1 MTLRQVQHD
10 GGAGSG
16 LSTGSGQSI
25 RTEPMTVNI
34 GPQHPSTHGV
44 FRLRVTF
51 DGEEILQV
59 EPIFGY
65 LHRGTEKLAEERN
78 YTQVVTL
85 TDRLDYVSS
94 MINNQAYC
102 LAVEKLLGAEVP
114 MRGKYLRTLA
124 AELQRIAAHLM
135 GIGFIIQDL
144 GALGTPLM
152 YCFRSR
158 ERILDL
164 FEMLCGARIT
174 VSYMRPGGVFFD
186 APPDFWPALDQF
198 LIDFEEEFK
207 ELEQLLLENEIIMVR
222 TRGVSPLPLDV
233 AINCSVSG
241 PVLRASG
248 LAWDWRKVEPYD
260 AYDLVEFDVPTPP
273 SISPS
278 EGGNARGGD
287 NYDRF
292 WVRIQ
297 EIRQSV
303 RIIRQCA
310 AQIEPGP
317 VRAEVPLVLRPEP
330 GVEAYG
336 RVEASKGELAFF
348 LVSDGGI
355 SPYRCKIRSPS
366 LLNLTVTEHLL
377 VGWKLAD
384 MIVTLGSVDIN
395 MGEVDR

>member
-1 MTLRQVQHD
+1 MP
-10 GGAGSG
+10 
-16 LSTGSGQSI
+16 I

-51 DGEEILQV
+51 DGEEILEV

-78 YTQVVTL
+78 YVQIVTL

-102 LAVEKLLGAEVP
+102 LGVEKLLGVEVP
-114 MRGKYLRTLA
+114 PRGKYLRTIT
-124 AELQRIAAHLM
+124 AELQRIASHLM
-135 GIGFIIQDL
+135 GIGFFMQDL
-144 GALGTPLM
+144 GTLGTPLM
-152 YCFRSR
+152 YCFRTR

-164 FEMLCGARIT
+164 FEMLCGARVT
-174 VSYMRPGGVFFD
+174 VSYMRPGGVFAD
-186 APPDFWPALDQF
+186 APEDFWPALARFMD
-198 LIDFEEEFK
+198 DWASEFG
-207 ELEQLLLENEIIMVR
+207 EIEQLILENEIVLVR
-222 TRGVSPLPLDV
+222 CRGVSPLPLQT

-248 LAWDWRKVEPYD
+248 LAWDWRKMDPYD
-260 AYDLVEFDVPTPP
+260 AYDRVEFDVPT
-273 SISPS
+273 
-278 EGGNARGGD
+278 ATTGD

-297 EIRQSV
+297 EIHQSA
-303 RIIRQCA
+303 RIINQCVE
-310 AQIEPGP
+310 QIEPGA
-317 VRAEVPLVLRPEP
+317 VRQQLPLVLRPEP
-330 GVEAYG
+330 GAEAYG
-336 RVEASKGELAFF
+336 RVEASKGELAFYM
-348 LVSDGGI
+348 VSDGGI

-366 LLNLTVTEHLL
+366 QINLTVTQELL

-384 MIVTLGSVDIN
+384 MIVTLGSLDIN